1 MTGKIAV
8 GGITRTDDLV
18 LVRVLGAGAGSP
30 LASRTLGVLGQSGIN
45 VVCCAAFADDR
56 DRQNL
61 ALAIQAGDLDQA
73 LGLIREILDEIGA
86 ERIEVRRRCSAIAVY
101 GPQFSSSPAVG
112 GRIFRATDAAG
123 IDVHMI
129 GTSFTT
135 VAFLI
140 DTESAEKALAGLEA
154 VFVTP

>member
-18 LVRVLGAGAGSP
+18 LVRVLGAGEGAP
-30 LASRTLGVLGQSGIN
+30 LASRTLDVLGSSGIN
-45 VVCCAAFADDR
+45 VVCCAALA
-56 DRQNL
+56 DRQDLQNMG
-61 ALAIQAGDLDQA
+61 LAIHADDLDQT
-73 LGLIREILDEIGA
+73 LGLLRDVLDEIGA

-112 GRIFRATDAAG
+112 ARIFQAADRAG
-123 IDVHMI
+123 ITAHMI
-129 GTSFTT
+129 TTSFTT
-135 VAFLI
+135 VAFLV
-140 DTESAEKALAGLEA
+140 DTDQVEAAVEGLHA